1 MLDFSNIS
9 LTSPADYVKHFVSE
23 KVSDKL
29 NDFNAITDT
38 FKLAVTTAVDLANQI
53 SGYAS

>member
-9 LTSPADYVKHFVSE
+9 LTSPADYVKHFVIE

-29 NDFNAITDT
+29 NDFNVITDT
-38 FKLAVTTAVDLANQI
+38 IKPAVTTAVDLANQV
-53 SGYAS
+53 SGYVS